1 MRRKSFS
8 LIVVPHDKSP
18 IHEVSLSFPWILTST
33 AIFVLSLSFFIFCT
47 VGYYRKS
54 IQTSEL
60 KRLRAENTRLL
71 ERVKE
76 IESNLVRLRTEME
89 KLAEENDGLRA
100 VMDLPQI
107 DPDVRMMGIGGLL
120 LGSGNTILSSPAEAY
135 AEKVELDIDQLL
147 RQAKLEKASFEE
159 IRKKFLTQRERLDHT
174 PSIIPAVGYL
184 SSGFGWR
191 RDPFTGRRAF
201 HFGVDISGQRG
212 TPVYA
217 TANGTVKKI
226 RYLPRSL
233 GKLVIINH
241 GYGYETV
248 YAHLSRITVR
258 KGQSVK
264 RGEKIGE
271 MGNTGRSTGT
281 HLHYEV
287 RVNGRPVNPL
297 NYFYAQGYVGS

>member
-1 MRRKSFS
+1 MRKKSFS
-8 LIVVPHDKSP
+8 LMVVPHDKSP
-18 IHEVSLSFPWILTST
+18 IHSVTLSFPWILASI
-33 AIFVLSLSFFIFCT
+33 AISVLSLSFFAYCT

-54 IQTSEL
+54 IRTSEM

-71 ERVKE
+71 KRVKE
-76 IESNLVRLRTEME
+76 IESNLAQLRTEME
-89 KLAEENDGLRA
+89 KLAEENDELRT

-147 RQAKLEKASFEE
+147 RQAKLEKTSFEE
-159 IRKKFLTQRERLDHT
+159 IRKKFLAQRERLDHT
-174 PSIIPAVGYL
+174 PSIIPAAGYL

-191 RDPFTGRRAF
+191 KDPFTGRRAF
-201 HFGVDISGQRG
+201 HCGVDISGQHG

-217 TANGTVKKI
+217 TADGRVRKVQ
-226 RYLPRSL
+226 YLPRSF
-233 GKLVIINH
+233 GKLVVVDH

-258 KGQSVK
+258 RGQGVK

-287 RVNGRPVNPL
+287 KVNGRPVNPL
-297 NYFYAQGYVGS
+297 RFFYAQTYVGS